1 MQEWDEFNLNLL
13 VHIIQQEEFSTVV
26 KGFIS
31 LGESRSDFFLLFIWS
46 SLDIVFVTFLLT
58 FVQITI
64 ATQLQ

>member
-13 VHIIQQEEFSTVV
+13 VHIIQQEEFSTIV

>member
-13 VHIIQQEEFSTVV
+13 VHIIQQEEFSTIV
-26 KGFIS
+26 KGFSS